1 LGADH
6 KSISLAPGERLRLAA
21 AMLAFI
27 FRRTILMVVVLW
39 CVVTLAFFLVR
50 SAPGGPFTRERSI
63 SPDILAQLMRE
74 ANLNGSLWEQY
85 ATYMGLHRNPSGE
98 FNGLLQGNLGI
109 SLKMRG
115 RSVGDL
121 IAQNLPVSALL
132 GLSAFVLAAV
142 AGIWLGGLAAV
153 RHHTWVDRSSMIAA
167 LALISIPTFATGP
180 LLVLVFALKLR
191 WLPVGGWNTVA
202 SVLLPTITLAGP
214 FIAFIARLMRAS
226 MLEVLKQDF
235 VRTALAKGLAERR
248 VIYRH
253 ALKVAILP
261 VVTYLG
267 PLAAN
272 LLTGSIVI
280 EMVFN
285 LPGIGSFFVSS
296 ILNRDHTLLLGV
308 TILYCTLLI
317 GLNLLVDIA
326 YSWLDPRIRLEA

>member
-1 LGADH
+1 MRFRRMFAL
-6 KSISLAPGERLRLAA
+6 
-21 AMLAFI
+21 I

-39 CVVTLAFFLVR
+39 CVVTIAFFLVR

-74 ANLNGSLWEQY
+74 ANLEGTLWEQY
-85 ATYMGLHRNPSGE
+85 ATYMGLHKNPSGE
-98 FNGLLQGNLGI
+98 YNGLLQGNLGI

-115 RSVGDL
+115 RSVGEL
-121 IAQNLPVSALL
+121 ISQNLPVSALL
-132 GLSAFVLAAV
+132 GFSALVISATV
-142 AGIWLGGLAAV
+142 GIWLGALAAV
-153 RHHTWVDRSSMIAA
+153 RHHTWIDRSAMLGA

-180 LLVLVFALKLR
+180 LLVLIFALWLR
-191 WLPVGGWNTVA
+191 WLPVGGWT
-202 SVLLPTITLAGP
+202 SVSSVILPAITLSGP

-226 MLEVLKQDF
+226 MLEVLRQDF
-235 VRTALAKGLAERR
+235 VRTAHAKGLAERR
-248 VIYRH
+248 VIYKH

-261 VVTYLG
+261 VVSYLG

-272 LLTGSIVI
+272 LLTGSIVV

-317 GLNLLVDIA
+317 GFNLLVDIA
-326 YSWLDPRIRLEA
+326 YSWIDPRIRLGE